1 MQEFRSNP
9 VPDSQQ
15 ASRPWWLAL
24 LVILAGGICLYSASD
39 LSVTAQY
46 AAVGPGL
53 FLFGIGCLLCFFG
66 VILLV
71 QIARGEKFE
80 PQNTEDAQGQ
90 TPMDKKAFFI
100 TLLAT
105 FLPAVTIEVLGLAL
119 TATICFTLVTY
130 AFGSKKVLL
139 NVFLGF
145 LVGSISWGIFSY
157 LGLQL
162 GDFFPFLGV

>member
-1 MQEFRSNP
+1 MQDSRSNP
-9 VPDSQQ
+9 VEHYQR

-53 FLFGIGCLLCFFG
+53 FLFGIGGLLCFFG
-66 VILLV
+66 FVLLV
-71 QIARGEKFE
+71 QIARGEQFE
-80 PQNTEDAQGQ
+80 PQDTEDAQGH
-90 TPMDKKAFFI
+90 TPMDKKAFCI

-105 FLPAVTIEVLGLAL
+105 FLPALTIEILGLAL
-119 TATICFTLVTY
+119 TATMCFTLVTY

-139 NVFLGF
+139 NLFLGF

-162 GDFFPFLGV
+162 GDFFPFLGA